1 MKQRS
6 NTRVDIFDLC
16 IPGCDQI
23 RLLYE
28 RVPSHRKPNITHL
41 DRPVIDSVPL
51 IRHHQVTTPQYL
63 QRFRNN
69 VRKTYVISDLPRG
82 KYIVCGEARDRSD
95 VVFQADMIAMFDI
108 TLQGFSP
115 CGKFVIELI
124 HFKSLQIRSD

>member
-1 MKQRS
+1 MYNFADS
-6 NTRVDIFDLC
+6 SLTALV
-16 IPGCDQI
+16 QI

-51 IRHHQVTTPQYL
+51 IRHHQVNTPQYS

-95 VVFQADMIAMFDI
+95 VVFQADIQPMFDNA
-108 TLQGFSP
+108 LQAPSH
-115 CGKFVIELI
+115 CGKFLTELHI
-124 HFKSLQIRSD
+124 LRVYKY

>member
-1 MKQRS
+1 M
-6 NTRVDIFDLC
+6 
-16 IPGCDQI
+16 
-23 RLLYE
+23 YE

-95 VVFQADMIAMFDI
+95 VVFQADIQAMFDNV
-108 TLQGFSP
+108 LQAPSP
-115 CGKFVIELI
+115 CGQFLI
-124 HFKSLQIRSD
+124 TLTHFKIIDISITTGALPLN